1 MYTIL
6 KNIYNKGWP
15 MIKKLFMLFIIISIT
30 IMSCNNNKQT
40 STTAAKLPAIDE
52 NTETEITVWAWNVA
66 AKALMETAKAF
77 NAKYP
82 KIKVNVQEFGLAQ
95 NVYERYGVILSSG
108 NGVPDV
114 IQIESD
120 YIQTYAETYPQY
132 FLDMKDYI
140 TIDGVVDPSKVA
152 SSYDSTGKLV
162 SIPWDS
168 GPVVMFYRVDL
179 FKEAGIDPNTIVTFD
194 DYIAAGKKLQEKFPN
209 VYMTGLPFTQ
219 DENLYR
225 ALLIANKSYYLN
237 DKGEITVASQKAIET
252 LQMIKRLI
260 DEGVAKNVVNWD
272 GSIVANKN
280 GEVASY
286 IIGGWWGGTIKDQMP
301 EMKGKWGI
309 MPIPAL
315 NQDAARASSSGGA
328 GLSITATDPI
338 KQAAALEF
346 VKESLMNVDNQLMMY
361 EKFSLFPSYLPAYDD
376 PRFLKADDYFGDN
389 FNKILADVTK
399 QIPNVI
405 YNSDDFAEVRNT
417 VVSAYEDVLNN
428 NKDIASTLNDAANQ
442 ISSATGRAIAK

>member
-1 MYTIL
+1 MFKKKIFCML
-6 KNIYNKGWP
+6 SVFIMIAVSACSGNK
-15 MIKKLFMLFIIISIT
+15 KAE
-30 IMSCNNNKQT
+30 QT
-40 STTAAKLPAIDE
+40 VSELPAIDA

-66 AKALMETAKAF
+66 AKALMETAKKF
-77 NAKYP
+77 SEKYP

-120 YIQTYAETYPQY
+120 YIQTFAEAYPQY
-132 FLDMKDYI
+132 FFDMKDYI
-140 TIDGVVDPSKVA
+140 TIDGVVDPSKIA

-168 GPVVMFYRVDL
+168 GPVVMFYRTDL

-209 VYMTGLPFTQ
+209 VYMTGMPFTQ
-219 DENLYR
+219 DENLFR
-225 ALLIANKSYYLN
+225 ALLIANKAYYLN
-237 DKGEITVASQKAIET
+237 DKGEITVSSAKAIET
-252 LQMIKRLI
+252 LTMIKRLI

-309 MPIPAL
+309 MPIPAV
-315 NQDAARASSSGGA
+315 NKDAARASSSGGA
-328 GLSITATDPI
+328 GLSITATDPL

-346 VKESLMNVDNQLMMY
+346 IKESLMNVDNQIMMY
-361 EKFSLFPSYLPAYDD
+361 EQFSLFPSYLPAYDD
-376 PRFLKADDYFGDN
+376 ARFLKSDEYFGDN

-417 VVSAYEDVLNN
+417 MVSVYEDVINN
-428 NKDIASTLNDAANQ
+428 NKDITSSLQDAANQ
-442 ISSATGRAIAK
+442 ISSSTGRAIAK